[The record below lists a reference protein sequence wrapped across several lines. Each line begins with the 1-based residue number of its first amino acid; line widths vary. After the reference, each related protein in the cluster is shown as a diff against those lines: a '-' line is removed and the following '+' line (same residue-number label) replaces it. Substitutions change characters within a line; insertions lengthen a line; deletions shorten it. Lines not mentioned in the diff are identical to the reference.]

1 MYYLKEQRGDG
12 FLNKQIRCLTI
23 AAYLRCLYAAIE
35 YAPSN
40 DLKMNAINNI
50 KDPLMFRSITQL
62 CDSTNWDEE
71 SGIGAKYLR
80 VMRHII
86 KLPLDKDQES
96 TDMLLH
102 YELVSI
108 VS

>member
-1 MYYLKEQRGDG
+1 
-12 FLNKQIRCLTI
+12 
-23 AAYLRCLYAAIE
+23 
-35 YAPSN
+35 
-40 DLKMNAINNI
+40 
-50 KDPLMFRSITQL
+50 MFRSITQL

-108 VS
+108 VSQKALSKIVDKMKKDIQLTEKD